1 MSIDDFLQPKKPT
14 RSPFATVL
22 IVVAIMAALGVG
34 AWALYGPAPVRSDSD
49 SKPAPPYDPTLV
61 EEAAQTGKPLKPEL
75 APRPVS
81 PAKGSSSGQP
91 SSSGQSSST
100 SQSSSSSQTIASG
113 QVSQSGQGAGHVRNT
128 KGGSAAT
135 TVAQASDVSPAESP
149 NEPAPVPVRAPQ
161 AAPVVL
167 PSASFAGVLPAPA
180 DPNMYDAKNTDVV
193 PPTLLTPLSHVP
205 LPPEIRREAASTKV
219 AILVLVNVEGTVDSV
234 NSTMEPRTLGE
245 SILVYNGLSIAKT
258 WRFHPATRGG
268 RPVRY
273 RLRVPLSMF

>member
-34 AWALYGPAPVRSDSD
+34 AWALYGPAPLRSDSD
-49 SKPAPPYDPTLV
+49 SRTAPQYDPTLV

-75 APRPVS
+75 ASSPVS
-81 PAKGSSSGQP
+81 PAKASSSGQP
-91 SSSGQSSST
+91 SSPGQSSS
-100 SQSSSSSQTIASG
+100 SGQSIASG
-113 QVSQSGQGAGHVRNT
+113 QVSQPGQGGGHVRNT

-135 TVAQASDVSPAESP
+135 PVAAASDVPPAPGP
-149 NEPAPVPVRAPQ
+149 NEAAPVPVPAPQ
-161 AAPVVL
+161 AAPLVL
-167 PSASFAGVLPAPA
+167 PSASLAGMLPAPA
-180 DPNMYDAKNTDVV
+180 DPNVYDAKNTDVV

-205 LPPEIRREAASTKV
+205 LPPEIRREAALTKV

-273 RLRVPLSMF
+273 QLRVPLSMF